1 MRKECLFLVA
11 LIVALF
17 ASGCM
22 SSRLDKKMKSW
33 MNNHYS
39 DLVMQW
45 GPPQHVY
52 SDGKGGRIL
61 VYTAQR
67 QYTTPGQATTKTD
80 VNVSA
85 YDDMIWG
92 SATSKTTY
100 RPPETYGYTAYR
112 MFAINQNGVIYKWA
126 WKGL

>member
-1 MRKECLFLVA
+1 MRKACLPLLA
-11 LIVALF
+11 LIIALST
-17 ASGCM
+17 SGCL
-22 SSRLDKKMKSW
+22 SSKVDKKMKSW
-33 MNNHYS
+33 MDHHYS
-39 DLVMQW
+39 DLLMQW

-61 VYTAQR
+61 MYTAER
-67 QYTTPGQATTKTD
+67 QYTTPGQATTNANIN
-80 VNVSA
+80 VNA

-92 SATSKTTY
+92 SVSSTMTY

-112 MFAINQNGVIYKWA
+112 MFAINKDGIIYRWA